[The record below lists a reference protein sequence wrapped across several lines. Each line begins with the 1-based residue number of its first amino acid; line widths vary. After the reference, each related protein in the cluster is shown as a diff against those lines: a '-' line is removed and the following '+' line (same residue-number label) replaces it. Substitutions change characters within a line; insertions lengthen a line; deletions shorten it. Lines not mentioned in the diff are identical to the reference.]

1 MGSGGESAVV
11 NVFDVS
17 RSGSARSRP
26 GGVGDVDRDAGDG
39 GETGVLGHLAAPAPD
54 DRGSHGPREAGDHDL
69 QGSGNGAQVV
79 AAVPTI
85 RHEHTSAGEGGTHP
99 SAKQLV
105 LVNFGYL
112 RIEDLIAQAPDM
124 RRPATT
130 GVSHTLGAICT
141 TLAERGTDRHDSNP
155 RITTAKS
162 LPRRPKRTIRP
173 LTQPTIS
180 TDFATSFVPEGMVNQ
195 LMQTA
200 AIRAAGAHD
209 LPAHLDITHQ
219 DEPLTQS
226 SSPTIGPSGRQQAPI
241 LIDPPARARL
251 FSERFFHYGS
261 SVVCKTGP

>member
-1 MGSGGESAVV
+1 MGSGGVSAVV
-11 NVFDVS
+11 NVIDAS

-112 RIEDLIAQAPDM
+112 RLEDLIAQAPDM

-141 TLAERGTDRHDSNP
+141 SPSLSTAQIDMTVILASPPPSPCQDAPKELSGHSLNQPSQPTLPPPSHRKAWS
-155 RITTAKS
+155 ISSCK
-162 LPRRPKRTIRP
+162 RRPYAQQERTTCRRT
-173 LTQPTIS
+173 LTSHTK
-180 TDFATSFVPEGMVNQ
+180 MN
-195 LMQTA
+195 
-200 AIRAAGAHD
+200 R
-209 LPAHLDITHQ
+209 
-219 DEPLTQS
+219 
-226 SSPTIGPSGRQQAPI
+226 
-241 LIDPPARARL
+241 
-251 FSERFFHYGS
+251 
-261 SVVCKTGP
+261 